1 MNRRRFLEDA
11 ALYASLMQVSRLS
24 GSMPP
29 EARPSA
35 DPRPPA
41 DITLDLGDAI
51 VVSPRASSRREQ
63 KAVQVLV
70 EEVEKRTGI
79 RWQVVEQLK
88 TGTPAAVVVG
98 SQEALKEIR
107 SELPREFQLSG
118 GQPAGPDGFSLHT
131 WKSPA
136 GTVVTVCGA
145 DERGVLFGVGELLR
159 KLRMAKERVA
169 LPNSLDITS
178 APKFKLRGHQLGYR
192 PKTNA
197 YDAWT
202 VPMWDQYIRD
212 LAIFGTNTIEIVPP
226 RTDDAP
232 DSPHFPLPPMRMM
245 IEMSRIADEYGLDV
259 SIWYPAMDANYGD
272 PKTVEFALKEW
283 GDVFKALPRVD
294 AIYLPAGDPGHTR
307 PNYMMA
313 LGEKQTENLHRYHPH
328 AQMWV
333 SIQSFKE
340 AWLNE
345 FWDYIEREQPRWLAG
360 VIYAPQTRLDL
371 PVLRKR
377 LPERYPIR
385 LCPDITHSL
394 QSQLPVP
401 DWDVAYALTEGR
413 EVINPRPLGYAN
425 IFRVQA
431 PHSIGFITYSEGCN
445 DDVNKFIWSAL
456 GWNPEMPVVD
466 ILREYSAYFISDRLG
481 DDFAQGLLSL
491 ERNWQGPLLTN
502 RSVYTTLE
510 QFQSME
516 SRATPAELLNWR
528 FQMGLYRAYYDAYV
542 RSRLIN
548 ETSAENRALSRLA
561 EIRRMGVRPNQL
573 EVEGPEGK
581 STSELDPLVLLNQA
595 EAQLDEPL
603 QNPVAQDWRT
613 RILELAEGLYQ
624 SIHMQLAVERYQAEA
639 VERAANL
646 DTLDAAL
653 SDAPWL
659 KEQFAEI
666 RKLPSNLERIRA
678 IAAILDRTN
687 PGPGGFYDDL
697 GNLAGHPHLVR
708 GLGPTKDPEFHA
720 SSLIGFGYP
729 DWSAEAAPV
738 AWKCWAES
746 LFDAPLEV
754 HYENLDPHA
763 QYKVRVVYSGE
774 TPERKIRLIAGE
786 NMEIH
791 PLINKPLPIRPLEF
805 DIPQDA
811 TRKGDLTLKW
821 FRESGLGGNGR
832 GCQVAEVWLIK
843 KENTTLHP

>member
-1 MNRRRFLEDA
+1 
-11 ALYASLMQVSRLS
+11 
-24 GSMPP
+24 
-29 EARPSA
+29 
-35 DPRPPA
+35 
-41 DITLDLGDAI
+41 
-51 VVSPRASSRREQ
+51 
-63 KAVQVLV
+63 
-70 EEVEKRTGI
+70 
-79 RWQVVEQLK
+79 
-88 TGTPAAVVVG
+88 
-98 SQEALKEIR
+98 
-107 SELPREFQLSG
+107 
-118 GQPAGPDGFSLHT
+118 
-131 WKSPA
+131 
-136 GTVVTVCGA
+136 
-145 DERGVLFGVGELLR
+145 
-159 KLRMAKERVA
+159 
-169 LPNSLDITS
+169 
-178 APKFKLRGHQLGYR
+178 
-192 PKTNA
+192 
-197 YDAWT
+197 
-202 VPMWDQYIRD
+202 
-212 LAIFGTNTIEIVPP
+212 
-226 RTDDAP
+226 
-232 DSPHFPLPPMRMM
+232 
-245 IEMSRIADEYGLDV
+245 
-259 SIWYPAMDANYGD
+259 
-272 PKTVEFALKEW
+272 
-283 GDVFKALPRVD
+283 
-294 AIYLPAGDPGHTR
+294 
-307 PNYMMA
+307 
-313 LGEKQTENLHRYHPH
+313 
-328 AQMWV
+328 
-333 SIQSFKE
+333 
-340 AWLNE
+340 
-345 FWDYIEREQPRWLAG
+345 
-360 VIYAPQTRLDL
+360 
-371 PVLRKR
+371 
-377 LPERYPIR
+377 
-385 LCPDITHSL
+385 
-394 QSQLPVP
+394 
-401 DWDVAYALTEGR
+401 
-413 EVINPRPLGYAN
+413 
-425 IFRVQA
+425 
-431 PHSIGFITYSEGCN
+431 
-445 DDVNKFIWSAL
+445 
-456 GWNPEMPVVD
+456 
-466 ILREYSAYFISDRLG
+466 
-481 DDFAQGLLSL
+481 
-491 ERNWQGPLLTN
+491 
-502 RSVYTTLE
+502 
-510 QFQSME
+510 
-516 SRATPAELLNWR
+516 
-528 FQMGLYRAYYDAYV
+528 MGLYRAYYDAYV